1 MIRHCSL
8 LITPLADITFNSF
21 YYIFALKILTKMKI
35 FFVSS
40 LYAVCCILSI
50 CMPVNLVSSGVG
62 LKGNWPTVQ
71 CTIQQYRL
79 EKNGQLRM
87 QYGPVFFPMPT
98 CKCDTQCII
107 FIVAQPRGLSN
118 FDAHW
123 GKFTCNFGH
132 QEFPISA
139 FWLPHLPKILFYILE
154 KYSGL

>member
-8 LITPLADITFNSF
+8 LITPLADTIFNSF

-87 QYGPVFFPMPT
+87 QYGPVFFQCPLVNVTRNVSFSLLPSRAVCLTSMHTGGNLLAILGTKSAYT
-98 CKCDTQCII
+98 CLLAPHPPRKKETQ
-107 FIVAQPRGLSN
+107 F
-118 FDAHW
+118 
-123 GKFTCNFGH
+123 
-132 QEFPISA
+132 
-139 FWLPHLPKILFYILE
+139 
-154 KYSGL
+154 

>member
-123 GKFTCNFGH
+123 GNLLAILSTKSTL
-132 QEFPISA
+132 ISA
-139 FWLPHLPKILFYILE
+139 FWLPRLNLLNFSLKNI
-154 KYSGL
+154 